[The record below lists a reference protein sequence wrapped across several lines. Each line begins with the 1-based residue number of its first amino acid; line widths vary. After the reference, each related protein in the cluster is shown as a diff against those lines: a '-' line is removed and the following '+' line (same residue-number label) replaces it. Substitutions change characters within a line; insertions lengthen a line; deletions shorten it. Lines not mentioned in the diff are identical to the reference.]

1 MKRSTETNTS
11 TGHILRIL
19 RKMLYAIRWP
29 CHYFHQM
36 NIALAASHSVLN
48 YAIFLGLLNK
58 NLPARELLVLDE
70 SHLLE
75 TEIVRFRGIVIS
87 RKKWRKYIPE
97 LKIDNH
103 GYDIN
108 GWLEFITDLEEE
120 MLDIRIPPQNQ
131 EIMIEASQD
140 LRKTRNDH
148 RRHLYKF

>member
-1 MKRSTETNTS
+1 M
-11 TGHILRIL
+11 
-19 RKMLYAIRWP
+19 
-29 CHYFHQM
+29 
-36 NIALAASHSVLN
+36 LN

-103 GYDIN
+103 GYDVN

-120 MLDIRIPPQNQ
+120 MLDIRIPPQNK

-140 LRKTRNDH
+140 LEKLELTIDAISANSDNWIVSDVKWEGREVTRVE
-148 RRHLYKF
+148 